1 MKILLSLNQY
11 TGSGIFGSRF
21 LKHIRQHSV
30 KLMSYYQNHQIFSKI
45 DWVIDPIISGNDNYF
60 SEHFSL
66 KRSPK
71 TNARLTDWILDDV
84 ALFNPDL
91 IISYAEPI
99 AALIG
104 QVLNIKVWYCSPTF
118 LANICPNAFRGITN
132 QKENLPK
139 ADRYFVYAP
148 SFVEPSK
155 RLPEYE
161 IVEPYVHDCG
171 EYVNEKLP
179 SIFKQVIY
187 PGNSIIT
194 TGEMSYA
201 CDLLNKDRRII
212 LTPNFNN
219 KEQVATS
226 YVFDYYKYGKNIYR
240 PESFSLLNNSLRTLY
255 DFKTYKPMRKY
266 LHEALNG
273 TN

>member
-21 LKHIRQHSV
+21 LKHIQHHSV
-30 KLMSYYQNHQIFSKI
+30 KLMSYYKNNRIFPVM
-45 DWVIDPIISGNDNYF
+45 DWVIDPIVSGNDSYF
-60 SEHFSL
+60 YDNFSL
-66 KRSPK
+66 NKSIK
-71 TNARLTDWILDDV
+71 TKAKLTDWILDDV

-104 QVLNIKVWYCSPTF
+104 RVLNIKVWYCSPTF
-118 LANICPNAFRGITN
+118 LANICPDAFRGISN
-132 QKENLPK
+132 QKENLPE

-148 SFVEPSK
+148 SFVEPLK

-161 IVEPYVHDCG
+161 IIEPYVNDSG
-171 EYVNEKLP
+171 IYINEKLP
-179 SIFKQVIY
+179 IIFKKVIY
-187 PGNSIIT
+187 PENSIIT

-201 CDLLNKDRRII
+201 CDCLNKGQRIV
-212 LTPNFNN
+212 LTPDFNN
-219 KEQVATS
+219 REQVATS

-240 PESFSLLNNSLRTLY
+240 PKSFSLLNDSLRDLCDY
-255 DFKTYKPMRKY
+255 KTYTPTRKY
-266 LHEALNG
+266 LHEEING
-273 TN
+273 IN